1 MYYIKLTEIVYISR
15 KRKEGMGMALWQA
28 LLVGLLGYF
37 GVNRTPWFFGQAGGF
52 FGIAQPIVA
61 CTIMGILFGDVQSG
75 VLVGVALQA
84 LYLGV
89 IQPGGALPSD
99 KGFATFI
106 GGSLAIASGGGVEA
120 ALALAVPLGL
130 LGVALFQFF
139 MTVNA
144 YFPHMGDR
152 AAAEGDGNKV
162 AMANVLGTVPTFV
175 VYVTIYTMANYLGVG
190 FVQGLLDILPAP
202 VLATLSIVGKIV
214 PAVGFAMLMKY
225 VITKGKEWM
234 LGFFAMGFVLV
245 KNTSF
250 NIVALA
256 LFSIGLAIMFVMARY
271 GKDLSTDQTVAA
283 TVAEGGDDDD
293 EYDE

>member
-1 MYYIKLTEIVYISR
+1 MKCIILVLEKIILFGKAGKI
-15 KRKEGMGMALWQA
+15 MALWQA
-28 LLVGLLGYF
+28 LCVGLLGYF
-37 GVNRTPWFFGQAGGF
+37 GVNRTPWFFGQSGGF

-61 CTIMGILFGDVQSG
+61 CTIMGALFGDVQSG

-120 ALALAVPLGL
+120 AIALAVPLGL
-130 LGVALFQFF
+130 LGVALFQLF
-139 MTVNA
+139 MTLNA

-152 AAAEGDGNKV
+152 AAAEGDGRKV
-162 AMANVLGTVPTFV
+162 ALANILGTVPTFV
-175 VYVTIYTMANYLGVG
+175 VYVTIYTLANYLGVD
-190 FVQGLLDILPAP
+190 FVQKLLNLLPAP
-202 VLATLSIVGKIV
+202 VITTLAIVGKIV
-214 PAVGFAMLMKY
+214 PAVGFAMLMRY
-225 VITKGKEWM
+225 VMTKGKEWM

-256 LFSIGLAIMFVMARY
+256 LFSVGLAIMFVMARY
-271 GKDLSTDQTVAA
+271 GRELAGGEPAVAGPA
-283 TVAEGGDDDD
+283 QGGDDDD

>member
-1 MYYIKLTEIVYISR
+1 
-15 KRKEGMGMALWQA
+15 MALWQA
-28 LLVGLLGYF
+28 LLVGILGYF
-37 GVNRTPWFFGQAGGF
+37 GVNRTPWFFGQSGGF
-52 FGIAQPIVA
+52 FGIAQPMVA
-61 CTIMGILFGDVQSG
+61 CTIMGVIFGDVTAG

-106 GGSLAIASGGGVEA
+106 GGSLAIASGGGVEV

-130 LGVALFQFF
+130 LGVALFQLF
-139 MTVNA
+139 MTLNS

-152 AAAEGDGNKV
+152 AAEAGDGKKV
-162 AMANVLGTVPTFV
+162 AMANILGTVPTFI
-175 VYVTIYTMANYLGVG
+175 VYVTIYTLANFLGVD
-190 FVQGLLDILPAP
+190 FVQKLLNILPE
-202 VLATLSIVGKIV
+202 VLINTLSIVGKIV
-214 PAVGFAMLMKY
+214 PAVGFAMLMRY
-225 VITKGKEWM
+225 VITSGKEWM
-234 LGFFAMGFVLV
+234 LGFFVMGFVLV

-256 LFSIGLAIMFVMARY
+256 LFSVGLAIMFVMARY
-271 GKDLSTDQTVAA
+271 GRDLSGAAEPAA
-283 TVAEGGDDDD
+283 TGSEGGEDDD